1 MSNTKAEKAN
11 LIKTSVIYNTIE
23 EALKRKDVIA
33 ATLKNAVE
41 RENQTNKTFTL
52 EYVDSQIIAKE
63 DGRFI
68 LQSIISKNFN

>member
-23 EALKRKDVIA
+23 EALNRKDVIA